1 MGDDMFKE
9 IKATDIKDNLI
20 NLISN
25 EWALLTAGDKTAY
38 NMMTV
43 SWGFAGE
50 LWGNDAVCVFVRP
63 QRYTIE
69 FTEKQDYF
77 TLSFYGDNKK
87 IHAVC
92 GKMSGRDINK
102 TAECGLT
109 PIVDEKSVYFD
120 EARLVLVCKKQYSDF
135 IKKENFIDTEPLKN
149 YENNDFHKMYIGKI
163 EKVLIKE

>member
-1 MGDDMFKE
+1 MFKE
-9 IKATDIKDNLI
+9 IKPIEIKDNLI
-20 NLISN
+20 NLISK
-25 EWALLTAGDKTAY
+25 EWALLTAGDKEAY

-69 FTEKQDYF
+69 FTEKSDYF

-87 IHAVC
+87 IHSVC

-102 TAECGLT
+102 TKECNLS
-109 PIVDEKSVYFD
+109 PVFDNDAVYFS
-120 EARLVLVCKKQYSDF
+120 EARIVLVCKKQYSDW
-135 IKKENFIDTEPLKN
+135 IKKENFIDLEPLKN

>member
-1 MGDDMFKE
+1 MFKE
-9 IKATDIKDNLI
+9 IKAIDIKENLI

-25 EWALLTAGDKTAY
+25 EWALLTAGDKDKFNT
-38 NMMTV
+38 MTV

-69 FTEKQDYF
+69 FTEKSDYF

-92 GKMSGRDINK
+92 GRSSGRDIDK
-102 TAECGLT
+102 VKECNLT
-109 PIVDEKSVYFD
+109 PVFESGAVYFN

-135 IKKENFIDTEPLKN
+135 IKKENFCDTEPLKN

>member
-1 MGDDMFKE
+1 MFKE
-9 IKATDIKDNLI
+9 IKPIEIKDNLI
-20 NLISN
+20 NLISK
-25 EWALLTAGDKTAY
+25 EWALLTAGDKEAY

-69 FTEKQDYF
+69 FTEKSDYF

-87 IHAVC
+87 IHSVC
-92 GKMSGRDINK
+92 GRSSGRDINK
-102 TAECGLT
+102 TKECNLT
-109 PIVDEKSVYFD
+109 PVFDNDAVYFD
-120 EARLVLVCKKQYSDF
+120 EARLVIVCKKQYSDW
-135 IKKENFIDTEPLKN
+135 IKKENFIDLEPLKN

>member
-1 MGDDMFKE
+1 MFKE
-9 IKATDIKDNLI
+9 IKASEIKDNLI
-20 NLISN
+20 NLISK
-25 EWALLTAGDKTAY
+25 EWALLTAGDNKAY

-63 QRYTIE
+63 QRYTLE
-69 FTEKQDYF
+69 FAEKSDYF

-87 IHAVC
+87 IHSIC
-92 GKMSGRDINK
+92 GKLSGRDIDK
-102 TAECGLT
+102 TKECSLT
-109 PIVDEKSVYFD
+109 PIFDNNSVYFN

-149 YENNDFHKMYIGKI
+149 YENNDYHKMYIGKI
-163 EKVLIKE
+163 EKVLIKK

>member
-1 MGDDMFKE
+1 MFKE
-9 IKATDIKDNLI
+9 IKASEIKDNLI
-20 NLISN
+20 NLISK
-25 EWALLTAGDKTAY
+25 EWALLTAGDKEAY

-69 FTEKQDYF
+69 FAEKSDYF

-87 IHAVC
+87 IHSIC
-92 GKMSGRDINK
+92 GKLSGRDIDK
-102 TAECGLT
+102 TKECKLT
-109 PIVDEKSVYFD
+109 PIFDNNSVYFS

-149 YENNDFHKMYIGKI
+149 YENNDYHKMYIGKI
-163 EKVLIKE
+163 EKVLINK